1 MRLQGDVQ
9 ISNIVW
15 FSENDQR
22 DTILCSSGND
32 RRDTILCFSGNER
45 VLMEEIPFCVSVE
58 MEVNQGK
65 LMNEV
70 IENRREFSVVSV
82 SSVQSL

>member
-1 MRLQGDVQ
+1 ML
-9 ISNIVW
+9 I
-15 FSENDQR
+15 
-22 DTILCSSGND
+22 
-32 RRDTILCFSGNER
+32 
-45 VLMEEIPFCVSVE
+45 EEIPLYVSVE

-82 SSVQSL
+82 SSGQSLGVWFFTHALHYHASCSWSETFFPCRWFDDVKL

>member
-1 MRLQGDVQ
+1 ML
-9 ISNIVW
+9 I
-15 FSENDQR
+15 
-22 DTILCSSGND
+22 
-32 RRDTILCFSGNER
+32 
-45 VLMEEIPFCVSVE
+45 EEIPLYVSVE